1 MDFEKKKTREASAKA
16 GNGSMCREES
26 CRHEMGGAVCTFVSK
41 LGGFFFLVLGPED
54 GFVSA

>member
-41 LGGFFFLVLGPED
+41 LGFLVLGPED